1 MIEESVKKLLEV
13 EQLIEDKKNEAEN
26 EVKRL
31 KEEQRTLLRLEKEN
45 SKDEVKA
52 YGESILRDQQEQLEK
67 IRLKSE
73 EELRQTHAGYEEK
86 YLKNKKEAVD
96 FILEKVRTDS
106 GS

>member
-31 KEEQRTLLRLEKEN
+31 KEEQRILLRLEKEK
-45 SKDEVKA
+45 SKDEVKV
-52 YGESILRDQQEQLEK
+52 YRESILKEQQEQLDR
-67 IRLKSE
+67 IRLESE
-73 EELRQTHAGYEEK
+73 EELRQTHAGYEGK
-86 YLKNKKEAVD
+86 YLKNKREAVD